1 MSAKDPF
8 GLVGATIDGKY
19 AILRVVGEGGFGAE
33 QTQLTDAFLR
43 EARVLFALSHRA
55 IVRFYEVGT
64 VQVGVNVL
72 PYVVLELLQG
82 HTLEDEIQRRIQ
94 SRTHFGKDE
103 IELLKDLDD
112 DDRFDRRPRRRRS
125 QWD

>member
-19 AILRVVGEGGFGAE
+19 AILRVVGEGGFGVVYAARHQVLGSEVAVKVLKPQGGTVAE

-64 VQVGVNVL
+64 VQVGV
-72 PYVVLELLQG
+72 G
-82 HTLEDEIQRRIQ
+82 
-94 SRTHFGKDE
+94 HFGT
-103 IELLKDLDD
+103 
-112 DDRFDRRPRRRRS
+112 RAS
-125 QWD
+125 